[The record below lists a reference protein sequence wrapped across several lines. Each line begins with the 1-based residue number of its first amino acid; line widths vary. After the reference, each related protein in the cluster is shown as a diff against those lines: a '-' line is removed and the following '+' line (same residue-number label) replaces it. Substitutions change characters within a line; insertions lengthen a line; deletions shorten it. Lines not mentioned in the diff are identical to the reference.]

1 MSQILNQIKLKDR
14 DLKFMVEECETE
26 AGGYLGKQTLTW
38 SLIRGLA

>member
-26 AGGYLGKQTLTW
+26 AEYLGKQTLTW